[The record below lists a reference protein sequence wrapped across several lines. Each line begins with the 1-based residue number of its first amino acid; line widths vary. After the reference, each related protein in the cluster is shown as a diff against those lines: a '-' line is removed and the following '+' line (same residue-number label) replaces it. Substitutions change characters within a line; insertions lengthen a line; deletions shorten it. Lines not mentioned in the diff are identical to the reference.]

1 MANQGRKAPGSTEE
15 QDTPGREA
23 GAKTDKHP
31 SPGAPTNAQVK
42 SGGNEEDDLV
52 DEQSKESFPSSDPPG
67 NY

>member
-1 MANQGRKAPGSTEE
+1 MAEQERKAPGSTEE
-15 QDTPGREA
+15 KQTPSREA
-23 GAKTDKHP
+23 GAKTEKHS

-52 DEQSKESFPSSDPPG
+52 DEQSKESFPSSDAPS